1 MMLAE
6 AFVDPVGALLP
17 MMAEGLAVLD
27 TVAASAELGVT
38 RGLAIPA
45 EHKKCQIG
53 HSSVEIEEKNC
64 LHPPVMVKYVEKIGW
79 DALAFAMK
87 RTALT

>member
-1 MMLAE
+1 MLEAVSFLAVLMMLAE

-38 RGLAIPA
+38 RGLAIPD
-45 EHKKCQIG
+45 
-53 HSSVEIEEKNC
+53 
-64 LHPPVMVKYVEKIGW
+64 PPVMVKYVEKIGW

-87 RTALT
+87 RTANFSVGERPAIG